1 MCIGGETCSLPTY
14 WCLFWEGID
23 GKEALNKV
31 NSNPIAFSIK
41 SCTLFLAENDN
52 GIWGID
58 TDSHDKQAIQTLEKE
73 LIEKHVSL
81 LYYHIYIQTI
91 IDVLLHDK

>member
-1 MCIGGETCSLPTY
+1 M
-14 WCLFWEGID
+14 FWEGID
-23 GKEALNKV
+23 GIEGWNKV

-58 TDSHDKQAIQTLEKE
+58 TDSHDKQAIQTWEKE
-73 LIEKHVSL
+73 LIEKHVKS
-81 LYYHIYIQTI
+81 I
-91 IDVLLHDK
+91 VLPYLHPDHYRCAGHDK